1 MTDRVPGAPG
11 QYSAV
16 IRTEEL
22 EKLQNGEN
30 FIITLTR
37 DDQPI
42 TPGTPYSKAAVLPD
56 ELAALICPGVEDP
69 APKDALEGLYTGK
82 APAGFGYGDPLTFY
96 INEDNTFEAVLK
108 QIYATMEDGSAKQ
121 IQFYD
126 KLGLYDN
133 KFIGTLWRY
142 TGEHGVL
149 DAVSY
154 SGLSARKRFHHSQWH
169 PWEWRN
175 PPMIAG
181 VEYRT
186 TERYNGEVVYCKHIS
201 HTSTESY
208 GGYGETPVSVSIPH
222 GISGYDSIVRV
233 DARHKGGHL
242 LPIITSGGGTAAV
255 VGVTT
260 SNIELRFLDCSFEA
274 RTWKFNLYYTKG

>member
-16 IRTEEL
+16 IRSEEL

-56 ELAALICPGVEDP
+56 ELAAILCPGVEDP
-69 APKDALEGLYTGK
+69 APKDALQALADRQIESVEHPGC
-82 APAGFGYGDPLTFY
+82 FY
-96 INEDNTFEAVLK
+96 RNT
-108 QIYATMEDGSAKQ
+108 DGEK
-121 IQFYD
+121 
-126 KLGLYDN
+126 
-133 KFIGTLWRY
+133 
-142 TGEHGVL
+142 
-149 DAVSY
+149 
-154 SGLSARKRFHHSQWH
+154 
-169 PWEWRN
+169 EWLN
-175 PPMIAG
+175 PPMLPG

-186 TERYNGEVVYCKHIS
+186 AERFGGNVVYCKHIS
-201 HTSTESY
+201 HTSTENY
-208 GGYGETPVSVSIPH
+208 GGYGEGPVEVSIPH

-233 DARHKGGHL
+233 DARHQGGHL

-260 SNIELRFLDCSFEA
+260 SNIELRFSNCSFGA
-274 RTWKFNLYYTKG
+274 RTWKFNLYYTKKGA